1 MDAYF
6 LHGIDGEKLLVI
18 RGHDEELMQKIIATL
33 GRSRDDS
40 IKVLSEALEN
50 HFNERHDDGGSSI
63 QIRSKNKK
71 DGRKRR

>member
-6 LHGIDGEKLLVI
+6 LHGSDGEKLLVI
-18 RGHDEELMQKIIATL
+18 RGHDEEFMQQIISTL
-33 GRSRDDS
+33 GRSRNDE
-40 IKVLSEALEN
+40 IKKLSEVLEN

-63 QIRSKNKK
+63 EIRSKNKK